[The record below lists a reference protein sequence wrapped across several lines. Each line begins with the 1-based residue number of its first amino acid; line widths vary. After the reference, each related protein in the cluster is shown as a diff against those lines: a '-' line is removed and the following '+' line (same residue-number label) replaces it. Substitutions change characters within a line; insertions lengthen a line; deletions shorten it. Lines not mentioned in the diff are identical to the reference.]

1 MDVQRPRRLG
11 RTGTFALPVRSIL
24 DLGVLDPG
32 LDDEPHTGRP
42 DDPGGRG
49 GFRFDGFRFVLRL
62 ERVRFHGNDGLRIH
76 RFGFDGVGN
85 ERFRNELRLDG
96 FGFDGV
102 GFRHDGSD
110 RFWSFRND
118 GFHGR
123 QLERTHELDGLP
135 QWRLEGLLDSEV
147 QEPEAV

>member
-76 RFGFDGVGN
+76 RFGFDGVG
-85 ERFRNELRLDG
+85 
-96 FGFDGV
+96 
-102 GFRHDGSD
+102 FRHDGSD